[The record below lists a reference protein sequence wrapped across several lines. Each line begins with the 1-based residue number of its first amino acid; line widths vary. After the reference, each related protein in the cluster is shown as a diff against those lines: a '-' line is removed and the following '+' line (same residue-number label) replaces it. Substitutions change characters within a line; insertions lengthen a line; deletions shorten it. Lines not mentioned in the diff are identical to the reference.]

1 MIYCKWIFVIASLAF
16 SPFLFASEGFLSLIE
31 SSEVMDQMAP
41 ELRLLITMTV
51 LSMIP
56 ALLIAVTAF
65 TRIVIVLSL
74 LRQALG
80 LMQTP
85 PNVVIITLSI
95 FLTWFV
101 MQPVFEKVEE
111 SAVTPYLLGEKTLS
125 QALNDGMVPF
135 RAFMIEQTKEEDF
148 AAVLDMAK
156 AQVPKSADDV
166 LIEHLIPAFLLSEL
180 KTAFQIAFMIFIPF
194 LLIDLVVA
202 SVLMALGMIMVPPI
216 SIALPIKIMLFVLI
230 DGWTLVTQSLVG
242 SFLT

>member
-1 MIYCKWIFVIASLAF
+1 MIYCKWIFVVACLTMSPVLIADD
-16 SPFLFASEGFLSLIE
+16 GFLSLVE
-31 SSEVMDQMAP
+31 NSEVLDQMAP
-41 ELRLLITMTV
+41 EVRLLITMTV

-101 MQPVFEKVEE
+101 MQPVFEQVDKA
-111 SAVTPYLLGEKTLS
+111 AVTPYLSGQKSLS
-125 QALNDGMVPF
+125 QAVDDGIKPF

-148 AAVLDMAK
+148 AAVLEMAQ
-156 AQVPKSADDV
+156 AEVPSAAEDV